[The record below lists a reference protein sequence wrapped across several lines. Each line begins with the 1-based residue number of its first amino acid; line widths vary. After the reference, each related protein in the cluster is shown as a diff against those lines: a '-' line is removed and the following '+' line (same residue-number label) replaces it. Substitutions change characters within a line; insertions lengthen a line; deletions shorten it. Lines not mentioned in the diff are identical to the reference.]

1 MLNLAPEVLTG
12 WQSICSEFG
21 NGNCAAGYQFLL
33 DLAAWLHV
41 ARVKHPKYARMQAD
55 AICCVEN
62 EWREATEAWKA
73 YSSAIDSNQFQQQ
86 DELRGDLHAELRDVI
101 VTIIR
106 FLNRE
111 YGA

>member
-1 MLNLAPEVLTG
+1 MLNFEPEVLTE

-33 DLAAWLHV
+33 DLAAWLRV
-41 ARVKHPKYARMQAD
+41 ARVKHPKMERTELN
-55 AICCVEN
+55 AIGCVED
-62 EWREATEAWKA
+62 EWCEATEAWKL
-73 YSSAIDSNQFQQQ
+73 YSSAPDLPKERR
-86 DELRGDLHAELRDVI
+86 DALRNDLHAELRDVV

>member
-1 MLNLAPEVLTG
+1 MLNFELEVLTE

-33 DLAAWLHV
+33 DLAAWLRV
-41 ARVKHPKYARMQAD
+41 ARVKHPKYAHTPED
-55 AICCVEN
+55 AIVFIAD
-62 EWREATEAWKA
+62 EWREAMEAWKA
-73 YSSAIDSNQFQQQ
+73 YSSALNLSKDQL
-86 DELRGDLHAELRDVI
+86 DALRSYYHAEFRDVV

>member
-1 MLNLAPEVLTG
+1 MLNFKPEVLTE
-12 WQSICSEFG
+12 WQSICFAFG

-33 DLAAWLHV
+33 DLAAWLRV
-41 ARVKHPKYARMQAD
+41 ARVKHPKYAHTPED
-55 AICCVEN
+55 ALVFIGD

-73 YSSAIDSNQFQQQ
+73 YSSAVNLSQDQF
-86 DELRGDLHAELRDVI
+86 DVLRDNFRAEMRDVV

>member
-1 MLNLAPEVLTG
+1 MLNFEPEVLTE

-21 NGNCAAGYQFLL
+21 NGNCAAGYQSLR

-41 ARVKHPKYARMQAD
+41 ARLKHPKMEHTELN
-55 AICCVEN
+55 AIGCIED
-62 EWREATEAWKA
+62 EWCEATEAWKL
-73 YSSAIDSNQFQQQ
+73 YFSAIDLPQNRRNA
-86 DELRGDLHAELRDVI
+86 LRDDLHAELRDV
-101 VTIIR
+101 VVVIIR